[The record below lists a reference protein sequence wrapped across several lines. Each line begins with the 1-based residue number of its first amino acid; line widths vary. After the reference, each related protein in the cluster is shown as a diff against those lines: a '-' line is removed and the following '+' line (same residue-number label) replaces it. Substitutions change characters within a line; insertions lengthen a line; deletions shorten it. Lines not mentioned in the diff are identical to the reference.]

1 MIPFSRVFI
10 GKFDHFQFELFL
22 LITLADN
29 LHVGLDGQLD
39 IGVITKNRHLLL
51 SLSLRLVFPILFVF
65 FLFLSFFS
73 RTHSETDYLASAPSS
88 AHSLSEKK
96 EKWCSGE

>member
-51 SLSLRLVFPILFVF
+51 SLSAFGFSDFVCLFSLFVF
-65 FLFLSFFS
+65 FFED
-73 RTHSETDYLASAPSS
+73 TQ
-88 AHSLSEKK
+88 
-96 EKWCSGE
+96 

>member
-39 IGVITKNRHLLL
+39 IGVITKNRHLLVY
-51 SLSLRLVFPILFVF
+51 LSLRLVFPILFVF
-65 FLFLSFFS
+65 FLFLSFF
-73 RTHSETDYLASAPSS
+73 RGHTVKLTIWPLLPP
-88 AHSLSEKK
+88 LLTLFQKK
-96 EKWCSGE
+96 KRKVV

>member
-39 IGVITKNRHLLL
+39 IGVITKNRHLLVY
-51 SLSLRLVFPILFVF
+51 LSLRLVFSDFVCLFSLFVF
-65 FLFLSFFS
+65 FFED
-73 RTHSETDYLASAPSS
+73 TQ
-88 AHSLSEKK
+88 
-96 EKWCSGE
+96 